1 MPVKQRSEV
10 STDLH
15 KGNRQTQWAPNDIN
29 WVSLKQPL

>member
-15 KGNRQTQWAPNDIN
+15 KGNRQTQWASNDIN
-29 WVSLKQPL
+29 